1 MKTFHDIILQELFD
15 TKIKVS
21 VSTNNSSS
29 FTAFFYVPAE
39 NGNLFEFFFSATKVG
54 EEFPWEIVFVRAN
67 APAGTDSIGVFND
80 MTAKETLA
88 TFSGV
93 KTALMLWYK
102 SQKPDAF
109 AFTAKSTEGSR
120 VKLYKKFAKLI
131 AKKLKL
137 NMISGAAG
145 SNERFVFSKKG

>member
-1 MKTFHDIILQELFD
+1 LQELFD
-15 TKIKVS
+15 TKIKLNVTTS
-21 VSTNNSSS
+21 NASS
-29 FTAFFYVPAE
+29 FSAFFYVPAE
-39 NGNLFEFFFSATKVG
+39 DGNLFEFQFSATKVG
-54 EEFPWEIVFVRAN
+54 EEFPWEIIFLRIISQSKPGDKQAL
-67 APAGTDSIGVFND
+67 DVFND

-93 KTALMLWYK
+93 KKALLLWYN